1 MAVEQ
6 IKETDTLNQGR
17 VKINAVLDQSNASSE
32 KVDAYKTELTEGV
45 KQAKEIAENAG
56 NQAKEIAEEAGENAN
71 KKADQ
76 AIADSK
82 TAVDTSNRA
91 IGTANQNK
99 QDFDALRNE
108 FEGVVAESGDSTPE
122 IVQARTDTQG
132 IKQTTLQARLIKDFG
147 DRLTSADA
155 VQMFSGPI
163 NTSKTMDFSGKTAG
177 NKFSNPH
184 VAYADN
190 SSTSL
195 KTPTASWTEMNQE
208 EYNKV
213 AGRDDTG
220 VSTESMRNGIV
231 PQQRYEFDILET
243 VKQLAPNI
251 FDGLDIGESVKF
263 VKENFISF
271 SLNTRSKASSSGN
284 KVLKV
289 ATYLESANTY
299 TTQIQQNAA
308 DYTDFKIDIND
319 SNFISS
325 EGKLNVLVYTD
336 SANGV
341 TASIVDTDYIGTQLT
356 ISLNPLTVLETS
368 GFVKKSY
375 VESEV
380 SNLATKTELDEH
392 TENVD
397 NPHNVSKSQIGLGL
411 VENYSVATQ
420 EEAEIGEVSNKYMT
434 PVRVFQA
441 ISEWVKGKFV
451 GKVGDED
458 VGGVKNFTSIPQINN
473 IPIAVDRGVAYKE
486 ITLNKST
493 NANIKSGFIRL
504 WRVGNL
510 VNVGVYLSLSGPVR
524 WANLSSIP
532 KGFVPQSPGSLGV
545 PLGSNGGE
553 QLAATLYAGSGNFK
567 LLTAATL
574 PASGYDFQ
582 GMGIYYT
589 ESDFPS

>member
-32 KVDAYKTELTEGV
+32 KVDSYKAELAEGV
-45 KQAKEIAENAG
+45 KQAKEIATNAG
-56 NQAKEIAEEAGENAN
+56 DQAKEIAQEAGENAN

-76 AIADSK
+76 ALADSK
-82 TAVDTSNRA
+82 IAVDTSNRA

-108 FEGVVAESGDSTPE
+108 FEGLVAESGDSTPE
-122 IVQARTDTQG
+122 IVQARTDSQG
-132 IKQTTLQARLIKDFG
+132 IKQTTLQARLTKDFG
-147 DRLTSADA
+147 ERMTSADA

-163 NTSKTMDFSGKTAG
+163 NTSKTMDFSRKTAG
-177 NKFSNPH
+177 NKSSNPH
-184 VAYADN
+184 VAYSDN

-195 KTPTASWTEMNQE
+195 KTPAASWIEMNQE

-213 AGRDDTG
+213 VGRDDSG
-220 VSTESMRNGIV
+220 VSTESAKNGVV

-251 FDGLDIGESVKF
+251 FEGLDVGEAVKF
-263 VKENFISF
+263 VKDNFISF
-271 SLNTRSKASSSGN
+271 SLNTRSKAGSPN
-284 KVLKV
+284 NNVLKV
-289 ATYLESANTY
+289 ATYLESGNTY
-299 TTQIQQNAA
+299 ATQIQQSATEYA
-308 DYTDFKIDIND
+308 DFKIDIIDN
-319 SNFISS
+319 NFINR
-325 EGKLNVLVYTD
+325 EGKLNVLVYAD
-336 SANGV
+336 GSDGV
-341 TASIVDTDYIGTQLT
+341 TTSLIDTDYIGTQLT

-392 TENVD
+392 TENDD

-486 ITLNKST
+486 IKLDTST

-510 VNVGVYLSLSGPVR
+510 VTVGVYLSLTGPVR
-524 WANLSSIP
+524 WVNLAP
-532 KGFVPQSPGSLGV
+532 FPNGFVPQSSGSFGV

-553 QLAATLYAGSGNFK
+553 QLVATLYAGGGNFR
-567 LLTAATL
+567 LLTTSAVPT
-574 PASGYDFQ
+574 SGYDFQ
-582 GMGIYYT
+582 GTGIYYT